1 VTRELVIAGEVA
13 VAVTQEHVRAV
24 AGQEVRDAHVG
35 GGDVE
40 VRVAVEVAA
49 TTATG
54 SSPLMPRLLELK
66 LSWAS
71 AEGDATSQ
79 SATTAPT
86 ITPAGASLG
95 RPRRPLERITAPS
108 LVLAGRPNGSGT
120 FDPTKP
126 SSVHSHHRPMAAL
139 RPRRCMAR
147 NRTAAAANSGKTTR
161 AERRR
166 NRTFQPWGCQGLP
179 VLKGVVCRDVAVV
192 WACFCSVRCRP
203 VRSDSPSSGR
213 GWGHVDSRRPPFL
226 APARP

>member
-24 AGQEVRDAHVG
+24 AAQEDRDALVG

-49 TTATG
+49 SAATG
-54 SSPLMPRLLELK
+54 SSPLMPGLLELK
-66 LSWAS
+66 LGWAS
-71 AEGDATSQ
+71 ADGDATSQ

-86 ITPAGASLG
+86 ITPAGASLR

-179 VLKGVVCRDVAVV
+179 VLKGGFCWAFAAV
-192 WACFCSVRCRP
+192 WAYS
-203 VRSDSPSSGR
+203 RSSRSG
-213 GWGHVDSRRPPFL
+213 
-226 APARP
+226 